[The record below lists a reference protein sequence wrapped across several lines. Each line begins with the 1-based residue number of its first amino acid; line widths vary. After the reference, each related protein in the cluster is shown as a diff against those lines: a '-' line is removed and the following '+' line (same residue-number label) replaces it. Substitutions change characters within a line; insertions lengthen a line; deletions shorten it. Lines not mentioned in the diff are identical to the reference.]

1 MKNKTLIGLFSLI
14 ILVILSYFIFENFL
28 KKKDTNKKNSNSL
41 EEKSFTSNTIKDVS
55 YLSKDTKG
63 NEYIINAS
71 TGEID
76 INNSDVIYLTN
87 VKAEINLENSNKV
100 VITSEYGKYNT
111 KNFDTIFS
119 KNVIINYLANKIT
132 GEYLDFSLERNLMVI
147 SRDIVYTN
155 PENILLA
162 DVLEM
167 NIQTNYPIYLRTK
180 KFKVGYVPQYG
191 GYFNELTL
199 HDNLKAISEI
209 VIDNKN
215 LRSEKINYL
224 LSKFELEN
232 VKEIKAKFLSG
243 GQKKKLVIALSL
255 LSDPKVLLLDECFAA
270 LDVLTIKMLQE
281 IIVNLQQETQITIC
295 ICDHQ
300 ARDLL
305 ACVDVAMI
313 LSNCKIIAQDTPNN
327 LVNDI
332 NAKNAY
338 FGESFKFN

>member
-1 MKNKTLIGLFSLI
+1 MGIIKKFRIKSFKNKNSIIEFKNVTLSYGKR
-14 ILVILSYFIFENFL
+14 VILDNINFKINEGQIFGMLGPNGVG
-28 KKKDTNKKNSNSL
+28 
-41 EEKSFTSNTIKDVS
+41 KS
-55 YLSKDTKG
+55 
-63 NEYIINAS
+63 
-71 TGEID
+71 
-76 INNSDVIYLTN
+76 
-87 VKAEINLENSNKV
+87 
-100 VITSEYGKYNT
+100 
-111 KNFDTIFS
+111 TIF
-119 KNVIINYLANKIT
+119 NLIT
-132 GEYLDFSLERNLMVI
+132 GLI
-147 SRDIVYTN
+147 SPDSGHIKINEEEV
-155 PENILLA
+155 
-162 DVLEM
+162 
-167 NIQTNYPIYLRTK
+167 TNYPIYLRTK
-180 KFKVGYVPQYG
+180 KFRVGYVPQYG

-232 VKEIKAKFLSG
+232 VKDIKAKFLSG

-281 IIVNLQQETQITIC
+281 IIVNLQQETRITIC

-338 FGESFKFN
+338 FGDSFKFN

>member
-1 MKNKTLIGLFSLI
+1 MKNKTLIGLFSLL
-14 ILVILSYFIFENFL
+14 ILVILGYFIFENFL

-167 NIQTNYPIYLRTK
+167 NIQTKDTK
-180 KFKVGYVPQYG
+180 IFMYEDSKKV
-191 GYFNELTL
+191 
-199 HDNLKAISEI
+199 KIKS
-209 VIDNKN
+209 KN
-215 LRSEKINYL
+215 
-224 LSKFELEN
+224 
-232 VKEIKAKFLSG
+232 
-243 GQKKKLVIALSL
+243 
-255 LSDPKVLLLDECFAA
+255 
-270 LDVLTIKMLQE
+270 
-281 IIVNLQQETQITIC
+281 
-295 ICDHQ
+295 
-300 ARDLL
+300 
-305 ACVDVAMI
+305 
-313 LSNCKIIAQDTPNN
+313 
-327 LVNDI
+327 
-332 NAKNAY
+332 
-338 FGESFKFN
+338 